1 MQNWTAVERDAISE
15 LLNLGMGQA
24 AKALSELLQQEV
36 LLSVPQVEL
45 LNRVDLTESVEKLTT
60 KELVSVRQEFAGP
73 FGGNAVLLFSDD
85 SSLELVRALVADD
98 LLLEDLPYL
107 EQEAVS
113 EVGNIVINAC
123 LSSLAD
129 ALGQEI
135 PVNLPTFGKGK
146 PEDLLGRNS
155 EDETEASELLVFSR
169 IQFQLKSLDIVGYL
183 ALFLCLESVN
193 RLKRELNDLF
203 DSTQAAE

>member
-155 EDETEASELLVFSR
+155 EDETAASELLVFSR
-169 IQFQLKSLDIVGYL
+169 IQFELKSLDIVGYL